1 MTECILPKISNIMR
15 KQLEN
20 KSRQTLIQI
29 HVAFYVRLRYK
40 QRWQST
46 STNNNDWSLR
56 EIKFLCLL
64 SITNSLGEK

>member
-1 MTECILPKISNIMR
+1 MM

-29 HVAFYVRLRYK
+29 HVAFYVRFRYK

>member
-1 MTECILPKISNIMR
+1 M

-29 HVAFYVRLRYK
+29 HVAFCVSPEYK

-46 STNNNDWSLR
+46 STNNNDW
-56 EIKFLCLL
+56 F
-64 SITNSLGEK
+64 T